1 LANEESFL
9 DLGGTGA
16 KTYEELIKLIL
27 DVFSYSVIKDN
38 YDHDMDEALNY
49 VSKLLD
55 SDPKQ
60 RYGQYSMFMKKLIG
74 KFRES
79 GISSYT
85 DLLSTINT
93 KEKAKLFLQKAN
105 ITIQELMGFLS
116 YLRNW
121 VLPKKIYLSEFVEKE
136 NRDEVEFV
144 RKLSENNVR
153 FNLDLFE
160 LGQTK
165 AERKNMSKETS
176 VPEGFL
182 NDLLSKVDFNR
193 TPYCRGKCAIHYF
206 NMGFKTLE
214 QLANTSHEE
223 VDKMFTEYQK
233 RINRNMKSALD
244 PYHGSIIAKALPK
257 IVKH

>member
-1 LANEESFL
+1 MEASIL

-38 YDHDMDEALNY
+38 YDHSMDEALNY
-49 VSKLLD
+49 VGKLLD

-60 RYGQYSMFMKKLIG
+60 RYGQYSVFLKKLIR
-74 KFRES
+74 KFREL
-79 GISSYT
+79 GISCYT
-85 DLLSTINT
+85 GLLLTIDT
-93 KEKAKLFLQKAN
+93 KEKAEMFLQKAH
-105 ITIQELMGFLS
+105 ITIRELVEFLS

-121 VLPKKIYLSEFVEKE
+121 VLPKRIYLSEFVEKE
-136 NRDEVEFV
+136 NRDEAELVK
-144 RKLSENNVR
+144 KLSEKNVR
-153 FNLDLFE
+153 FSLDLFE

-165 AERKNMSKETS
+165 AERKNMSKETD
-176 VPEGFL
+176 VPEEFL
-182 NDLLSKVDFNR
+182 YELLNKADFNR
-193 TPYCRGKCAIHYF
+193 IPYCRGKCAIHYF
-206 NMGFKTLE
+206 NMGFKTLQ
-214 QLANTSHEE
+214 QLANTSNQEI
-223 VDKMFTEYQK
+223 DSMFTEYQK